1 MAKQISRACLP
12 EPGNFPTLTDIAQAL
27 LLEFLAWV
35 SPDLTLGGS
44 LRRIDSQSFG
54 AARVAPLVCLPPT
67 RWRRWDDLLT
77 DFDARMEDTVRWP
90 FNHD

>member
-35 SPDLTLGGS
+35 SPDLTPDAS
-44 LRRIDSQSFG
+44 PRKIDVKSRG
-54 AARVAPLVCLPPT
+54 AARVAPLMCLPLK

-77 DFDARMEDTVRWP
+77 DFDANMEDHVR
-90 FNHD
+90 